1 MNKLVSINILTYNA
15 QDLIESCLESV
26 LKQNYANI
34 EILIIDNAS
43 SDNTLRQITRH
54 RKQNAKFPMRVIE
67 NKKNL
72 GFTAGHNQ
80 GIRKSNGEYVLCL
93 NQDVILDK
101 NFVKNAVKTMEV
113 DKKIGA
119 VQGKLYKIRNMG
131 ETRFPAGGR
140 ASNIIDSTGLLMFKN
155 RRIVSR
161 GQGEKDKDQYK
172 RGEVFGVDGAAPLYR
187 RKALEDIKINNE
199 YFDEDFFMYKEDVDL
214 AWRMRLYAWKS
225 IYEPGAIG
233 YHLRSAGEGAV
244 KKYLK
249 VAKAR
254 KKISDFAK
262 FYSFKNQRLMQIK
275 NELPSL
281 FFRHFCRIIIKE
293 IGAWIYVLFFE
304 KYTWKA
310 IKLLI
315 KQAPITW
322 QKRKIIMTH
331 KRVNARNM
339 KKWFV

>member
-15 QDLIESCLESV
+15 QDLIELCLESV

-43 SDNTLRQITRH
+43 SDNTLRQITKH

-93 NQDVILDK
+93 NQDIILDK
-101 NFVKNAVKTMEV
+101 NFVKNAVKTMEL

-119 VQGKLYKIRNMG
+119 IQGKLYKI
-131 ETRFPAGGR
+131 TRDMWEIESPMSKQGVL
-140 ASNIIDSTGLLMFKN
+140 DSTGLLIFKN

-161 GQGEKDKDQYK
+161 GQGEKDEDQYK

-199 YFDEDFFMYKEDVDL
+199 YFDEDFFMYKEDIDL
-214 AWRMRLYAWKS
+214 AWRMRLYRWKS

-275 NELPSL
+275 NELPTL
-281 FFRHFCRIIIKE
+281 FFRHFYRIIIKE
-293 IGAWIYVLFFE
+293 AVAWIYVLFFE
-304 KYTWKA
+304 RYTWKA

-315 KQAPITW
+315 KQAPIAW
-322 QKRKIIMTH
+322 RKRKIIMTH

-339 KKWFV
+339 EKWFV